1 MAKKKQKIDKDKVL
15 TAVLLLMLG
24 AAISMVICTLIAA
37 HQPTTHIGCN
47 DGWQI
52 ENRGDEIIKT
62 YVEEND
68 TCKKGLR

>member
-1 MAKKKQKIDKDKVL
+1 MKLDKDKVL
-15 TAVLLLMLG
+15 TALLLLMLG
-24 AAISMVICTLIAA
+24 AAIAMVICTLIAA

-52 ENRGDEIIKT
+52 EQRENEIVKT